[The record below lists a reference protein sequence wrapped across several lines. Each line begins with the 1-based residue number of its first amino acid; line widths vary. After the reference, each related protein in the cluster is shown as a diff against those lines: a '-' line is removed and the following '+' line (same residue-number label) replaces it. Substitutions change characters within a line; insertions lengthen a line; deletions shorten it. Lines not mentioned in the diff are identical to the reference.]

1 MNIFDQVMS
10 PLGKEHCY
18 IYYIFGIIAL
28 VSAIIILISG
38 LVNIFNKS
46 TRQLGIIMLLNSI
59 SYFATYYLVRITYS
73 ICLKAL

>member
-10 PLGKEHCY
+10 PLGKEHCF
-18 IYYIFGIIAL
+18 IYYIFGIVAL
-28 VSAIIILISG
+28 FSAIILLVSG
-38 LVNIFNKS
+38 VI
-46 TRQLGIIMLLNSI
+46 QLFKKKELALFMILNSI